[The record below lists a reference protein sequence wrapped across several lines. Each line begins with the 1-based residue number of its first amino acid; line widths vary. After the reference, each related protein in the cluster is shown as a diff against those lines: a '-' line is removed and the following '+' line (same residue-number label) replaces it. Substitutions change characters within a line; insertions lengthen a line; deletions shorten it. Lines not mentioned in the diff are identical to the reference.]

1 MGFEDLLKRK
11 LGPMA
16 DLVVRGHKPE
26 HPAPDP
32 ATLFFRRALGLEAT
46 FHPETSWAELE
57 LGRSDAKERVR
68 LPLAKAAL
76 VLGLTD
82 WRSAAELEVDGKALW
97 RMVEDGLLY
106 WAAERP
112 SRRLHG
118 DPGAL
123 ASGKK
128 LARRGGVWPTGAV
141 ETAIEIAPM
150 PFMPRSKDLAGAKWV
165 GARFATLERGHE
177 VFGLTVTGSEKIGRL
192 VRQLLPLLSGRLDL
206 AQILETF
213 TKAER
218 HDAEKLLGVLDLSN
232 LLEARDGPPAPGPI
246 LARANEARATWLGHG
261 AVLLQSLQANLL
273 IDPIFYAMSEPP
285 DRWQSGPRF
294 DPRAL
299 PELHAIL
306 ITHGDNDHLNPNA
319 LAQLPKDV
327 PVIVPALSRPPLP
340 YQVDIA
346 GMLRLLGF
354 EEVVELQ
361 AWEHVAVGDW
371 QVTACPFEGE
381 SWGLELPKA
390 TYLVENAEVATYFSA
405 DAAAMDSVYQDL
417 ARRGRKIDLAFMG
430 VSGNAEAHLTPAELG
445 YGNFY
450 ADWIPKV
457 RYQEWVQHCAGPEQA
472 AHSLQ
477 ILEPRYAFGYAAG
490 GASYIRTSYSD
501 LGDHDQLARL
511 LEGHTTQPV
520 ALRIGEPVA
529 FSELGRLP
537 RYISP

>member
-32 ATLFFRRALGLEAT
+32 TGLFYRRALGLEAT
-46 FHPETSWAELE
+46 FHPESSWAELE
-57 LGRSDAKERVR
+57 VGRSDVKERVR

-82 WRSAAELEVDGKALW
+82 WRSPAELEVDAKSLW

-106 WAAERP
+106 WAHERP
-112 SRRLHG
+112 TRRLHAG
-118 DPGAL
+118 SATGN
-123 ASGKK
+123 KV
-128 LARRGGVWPTGAV
+128 ARRGGVWPTGAV

-150 PFMPRSKDLAGAKWV
+150 PFMPRAKDLAGAKWV
-165 GARFATLERGHE
+165 GARFAVLERGHE
-177 VFGLTVTGSEKIGRL
+177 IFGLTVTGSEKIGRL
-192 VRQLLPLLSGRLDL
+192 VRQLLPLLNGRHTLPE
-206 AQILETF
+206 ILEAF
-213 TKAER
+213 PKAER
-218 HDAEKLLGVLDLSN
+218 HDAEKLLGVLELCN
-232 LLEARDGPPAPGPI
+232 LLETRDGPPDPGP
-246 LARANEARATWLGHG
+246 LLDRTSEARVTWLGHG

-273 IDPIFYAMSEPP
+273 IDPIFYAMSEPSE
-285 DRWQSGPRF
+285 RWLSAPRF

-299 PELHAIL
+299 PKLHAIV

-319 LAQLPKDV
+319 LAQLPKEV

-354 EEVVELQ
+354 EEVVELP

-390 TYLVENAEVATYFSA
+390 TYLIENAEVATYFSA
-405 DAAAMDSVYQDL
+405 DAATMDSVYQDL
-417 ARRGRKIDLAFMG
+417 ARRGRRIDLAFMG

-457 RYQEWVQHCAGPEQA
+457 RYQEWVQHCAGPEEA
-472 AHSLQ
+472 ARSLQ

-511 LEGHTTQPV
+511 LEGRGTQPV

-529 FSELGRLP
+529 FSALGQLP